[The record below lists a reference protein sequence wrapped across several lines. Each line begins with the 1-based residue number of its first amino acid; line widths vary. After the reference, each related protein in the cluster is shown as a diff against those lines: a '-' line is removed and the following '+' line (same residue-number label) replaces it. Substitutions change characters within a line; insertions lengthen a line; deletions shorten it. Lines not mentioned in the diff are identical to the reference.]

1 MELSMAC
8 HHLGCC
14 GPRAAP
20 SPAGWSQGWEL
31 GQGGQRELSLLLCV
45 FLTHFP
51 LLPTKARFLR
61 LISEAVGDA
70 HVNPVL

>member
-1 MELSMAC
+1 MAC

-31 GQGGQRELSLLLCV
+31 GQGGQREGSFPATLV